1 MVVKFMSEP
10 FFRLRG
16 SLPRVSRCWSTAAS
30 PFPAAVLSVRLPLSV
45 QAAPVLQNAGSL
57 GNQLRQEES
66 RSVHIPELA
75 APDAASSA
83 ETAQPFRDASS
94 ERVILKHI
102 RLSGAPSLPAGG
114 AGASCLYR

>member
-1 MVVKFMSEP
+1 MSEP

-16 SLPRVSRCWSTAAS
+16 LSAARLQMLEHGRLS
-30 PFPAAVLSVRLPLSV
+30 VPAAVLSVCLPLSV

-75 APDAASSA
+75 APDVASSA
-83 ETAQPFRDASS
+83 ETAQPFRDTSS
-94 ERVILKHI
+94 
-102 RLSGAPSLPAGG
+102 
-114 AGASCLYR
+114 